1 MKYGTKASFYG
12 SESLV
17 FIEVQVPKLWGKLAN
32 VGLNRTQRY
41 MGVYLLR
48 A

>member
-1 MKYGTKASFYG
+1 MKYGTKTPFYG

-17 FIEVQVPKLWGKLAN
+17 FIEVQVRGKLAN
-32 VGLNRTQRY
+32 VGLSRTQRHV
-41 MGVYLLR
+41 GVYVLW